1 MRTRTWVG
9 AVAWTAGIAGL
20 VTALPCWAGP
30 SASGALGR
38 LAKGDASG
46 ARREYEELIAKAP
59 GDARLAFNAGVAAHQ
74 MGDWEAAGRHHEAAL
89 ASSDL
94 GLQQRA
100 FFGLGSARFRQ
111 GEAATDGAEKA
122 RLWEDAVRQYQAALG
137 LNPADTA
144 ARENLDVVREQLAR
158 LQREQQQEDGKKDSP
173 QQGKQ
178 GTDKKEKG
186 DPQKDGKKGA
196 GKDSQKDDAG
206 PSGDSGQKGDQQGG
220 KDGGKDG
227 QGRPGGDQ
235 KGGASREQ
243 GGPERKDG
251 GKEGPSSE
259 DDRGGRM
266 EENKAKDGKEGA
278 RGQRGQ
284 EGKQGDGTPRAA
296 GRPQG
301 EGEKGGEDGAEGAVG
316 GGAAAQ
322 GQPGAMSGEEGVDG
336 KMAMRFAERLLDA
349 HKREERALIWAAP
362 RAPFQDGR
370 NGGRKTW

>member
-1 MRTRTWVG
+1 MRTRTRVG
-9 AVAWTAGIAGL
+9 WVAWTAGVAGL
-20 VTALPCWAGP
+20 AWALPCWAGP

-38 LAKGDASG
+38 LSKGDASG

-111 GEAATDGAEKA
+111 GEAATEGAEKV
-122 RLWEDAVRQYQAALG
+122 RLWEDALRQYQAALG

-158 LQREQQQEDGKKDSP
+158 LQREQQQDGKQDSP

-178 GTDKKEKG
+178 GSEKKDKG
-186 DPQKDGKKGA
+186 DPQKDGKKEA

-206 PSGDSGQKGDQQGG
+206 PSDDSGQKGGQQGG

-227 QGRPGGDQ
+227 QGQPGGD
-235 KGGASREQ
+235 KKDGASRGQ
-243 GGPERKDG
+243 DGAQRQDG
-251 GKEGPSSE
+251 GKEGRSPE
-259 DDRGGRM
+259 DNQGGRM
-266 EENKAKDGKEGA
+266 GENKARDGKEGA
-278 RGQRGQ
+278 RGQRGK
-284 EGKQGDGTPRAA
+284 EGKEGDGTPRAA

-301 EGEKGGEDGAEGAVG
+301 EGEKGDGDGAEGAAG

-322 GQPGAMSGEEGVDG
+322 GQPGVMAGEDGVDG

-349 HKREERALIWAAP
+349 HKREERALIWAVP